1 MPSEYQYAPLATP
14 STIRVIKIEE
24 QKVNN
29 AVACIIRHVEQSEFE
44 YEALSYVWGDPKPTR
59 HVYLG
64 NEADQRNLF
73 PIHENLGRFLNWA
86 WGRRMFDRWI
96 WTDRIS
102 LNQDDSEEMAQQIPI
117 MGKIYQNAKQSLTW
131 LGMSEKDGEH
141 MESFEP
147 RGHKG
152 KGSNSTA
159 KNAKLAA
166 RRVQSNEYWGRI
178 WMAQEISCAKRVA
191 VWIGN
196 WELEFESLHTTLGQ
210 FEKDE
215 DFPIDKQFLLRQ
227 GGGESELL
235 QMLLWVTESGFES
248 SRPQDR
254 VYGLLGLVAA
264 NSDGTSPVDHIEI
277 DYNKPESEVIL
288 DALLVSGLPAN
299 ERDLPNLAE
308 RLFGRDKSIFA
319 LFNEYLGSERISVL
333 RKELATYACQAFD
346 AILSIFY
353 YCLCTPPLALHE
365 SFSRLRHGGV
375 WGGLSR
381 LTLQESAVITGFMLV
396 LGVAPADFNS
406 ESMFESWKDYRKHH
420 AQRSKWMCAKHM
432 RRGRNSPEKGQKYYQ
447 WFIERQEDHREW
459 VQERERKHLK
469 WFRQWERGKRPVM
482 QASDETEFT
491 LDERCLEWRYEIEC
505 RRRPR
510 MESSDRSREEERQ
523 CQPDSISRWQDYL
536 EWFRRTERRPRRLME
551 SYWTFSNFEPNS
563 WRTELMLD
571 PHRIEAACGKYKG
584 WGSCDGS
591 VMIFEIAELGFRLAF
606 QFNDYEDAFMFMHF
620 RLPKPE
626 EEEEEREERQDTT
639 K

>member
-277 DYNKPESEVIL
+277 DYNKPESE
-288 DALLVSGLPAN
+288 
-299 ERDLPNLAE
+299 
-308 RLFGRDKSIFA
+308 
-319 LFNEYLGSERISVL
+319 
-333 RKELATYACQAFD
+333 
-346 AILSIFY
+346 
-353 YCLCTPPLALHE
+353 
-365 SFSRLRHGGV
+365 
-375 WGGLSR
+375 
-381 LTLQESAVITGFMLV
+381 
-396 LGVAPADFNS
+396 
-406 ESMFESWKDYRKHH
+406 
-420 AQRSKWMCAKHM
+420 
-432 RRGRNSPEKGQKYYQ
+432 
-447 WFIERQEDHREW
+447 
-459 VQERERKHLK
+459 
-469 WFRQWERGKRPVM
+469 
-482 QASDETEFT
+482 
-491 LDERCLEWRYEIEC
+491 
-505 RRRPR
+505 
-510 MESSDRSREEERQ
+510 
-523 CQPDSISRWQDYL
+523 
-536 EWFRRTERRPRRLME
+536 
-551 SYWTFSNFEPNS
+551 PNS